1 MKNIVIITP
10 VYNDWKSFTK
20 LINEIDKSI
29 SNFKNISFKLIAV
42 NDGSKEKAPL
52 LKLPLSIETVE
63 ILNMKINQGH
73 AICLANGINYAL
85 KNYKFDSLILMD
97 ADGEDRPEEIFDLIN
112 KAKELKNVSVVAKR
126 VKRSEGLIFTFF
138 YNLHKILTLVFT
150 GKLINFG
157 NFSIITKEDAETIIK
172 DPTIIYCFAST
183 LKNKITKLG
192 NINCIRGKRYFGPSK
207 MPLIK
212 LIIHSFS
219 IIAVFKMNVFIRS
232 ALFIVLLTYLQP
244 YVGLISPT
252 LQFLIVIFNILIY
265 LVSTKSNERKL
276 KNMDVELKNTEK
288 VTH

>member
-1 MKNIVIITP
+1 
-10 VYNDWKSFTK
+10 
-20 LINEIDKSI
+20 
-29 SNFKNISFKLIAV
+29 
-42 NDGSKEKAPL
+42 
-52 LKLPLSIETVE
+52 
-63 ILNMKINQGH
+63 
-73 AICLANGINYAL
+73 
-85 KNYKFDSLILMD
+85 MD

-112 KAKELKNVSVVAKR
+112 KAIELKNVSVVAKR

-183 LKNKITKLG
+183 LKNKTTKLG
-192 NINCIRGKRYFGPSK
+192 NINCVRGKRYFGPSK

-244 YVGLISPT
+244 YVGLISPI
-252 LQFLIVIFNILIY
+252 LQFFIVIFNILIY

-276 KNMDVELKNTEK
+276 KNMDVEMINTEK